1 MAVIIREDGLMSED
15 FEMGTEPF
23 VLKDAIVMRPSDYE
37 ALSPDEVQAIK
48 QARYDSWIA
57 IVRPADPVPP
67 APEPFSE
74 DAPTAE

>member
-23 VLKDAIVMRPSDYE
+23 VLKDAIVMRLSDYE

-57 IVRPADPVPP
+57 IVCPAEP
-67 APEPFSE
+67 APLSE
-74 DAPTAE
+74 DALTTE